1 MSPSYA
7 PSAATMTL
15 SPLQAHRRLVSP
27 PLLRLMTPTNSAEG
41 PPSPRM
47 HASRRRVPLMP
58 FLPVAYRGSY
68 LRRLL
73 APRRPV
79 ERALLSVIQQTYL
92 SGASTRTIDVLAE
105 TVGVPG
111 ADPAVVEAQASDWD
125 MRVEVFRNRPL
136 HEIYPYLMLME
147 TPALVRE
154 GPEPHTCTIVVA
166 VAIGTSGDR
175 DVVGMAI
182 RPEDSLTT
190 FWEIFLGDL
199 KERGLRGLRVV
210 TSDRLPGMLPAL
222 AAAFP
227 GVRWQRCREGFIA
240 QALRAVPHGRRA
252 AVEARLRAAFAEP
265 DAVRAMAAFARVRGE
280 FESACP
286 ELVAALEAPVGTPL
300 TYYEVPAAH
309 RHLVSSLKGLAP
321 MQRELRQSLQLVG
334 IFPHRQALLRLAGA
348 ILQEISD
355 EWAARPQRL
364 KRRARAVVAV
374 WAESVSPAALASPLA
389 A

>member
-1 MSPSYA
+1 MSPGSS
-7 PSAATMTL
+7 PSAVTMSL
-15 SPLQAHRRLVSP
+15 STGQLARRLVSP

-58 FLPVAYRGSY
+58 SLPVAYRGSY

-92 SGASTRTIDVLAE
+92 SGASTRTIDALAE
-105 TVGVPG
+105 TVGVRG
-111 ADPAVVEAQASDWD
+111 TDPLVVETQASDWD
-125 MRVEVFRNRPL
+125 MRVEAFRNRPL
-136 HEIYPYLMLME
+136 HEIYPYLMLVE

-154 GPEPHTCTIVVA
+154 GPQTQTCAIVVA
-166 VAIGTSGDR
+166 VAIAASGDR

-182 RPEDSLTT
+182 RPADSLTT

-199 KERGLRGLRVV
+199 KDRGLRGLRVV

-222 AAAFP
+222 ATAFP

-240 QALRAVPHGRRA
+240 QALRAVAQGGRA
-252 AVEARLRAAFAEP
+252 AVEASLRAAFAEP
-265 DAVRAMAAFARVRGE
+265 DAARAMAAFTRVRGE
-280 FESACP
+280 YESVYR
-286 ELVAALEAPVGTPL
+286 ELVAALEAPVGAPL
-300 TYYEVPAAH
+300 TYYEVPPAH
-309 RHLVSSLKGLAP
+309 RHIVSSLKGLAP
-321 MQRELRQSLQLVG
+321 MLREVRQSLQLVG
-334 IFPHRQALLRLAGA
+334 IFPHRQALLRLAGT
-348 ILQEISD
+348 ILQEISE

-364 KRRARAVVAV
+364 KRRARAGVAV
-374 WAESVSPAALASPLA
+374 WAESASPAGSASPLA

>member
-1 MSPSYA
+1 MSPRFS
-7 PSAATMTL
+7 PSSAATSL
-15 SPLQAHRRLVSP
+15 SPVLPHRRLVSP
-27 PLLRLMTPTNSAEG
+27 PLLRLMTATSSAEG
-41 PPSPRM
+41 PPSPRL
-47 HASRRRVPLMP
+47 HASRRRVPLLP

-92 SGASTRTIDVLAE
+92 SGESTRTIDALAE

-111 ADPAVVEAQASDWD
+111 TDPSMVETEASDWD
-125 MRVEVFRNRPL
+125 MRVEAFRNRPL
-136 HEIYPYLMLME
+136 HEIYPYVMLVE

-154 GPEPHTCTIVVA
+154 GAETLTCAIVVA
-166 VAIGTSGDR
+166 VAIAASGDR
-175 DVVGMAI
+175 DVVGMAV
-182 RPEDSLTT
+182 RPADSLTT
-190 FWEIFLGDL
+190 FWEIFLSDL

-210 TSDRLPGMLPAL
+210 TSERLPGMAPAL
-222 AAAFP
+222 AAIFP
-227 GVRWQRCREGFIA
+227 GARWQRCREGFIA
-240 QALRAVPHGRRA
+240 QALRTVPQGGRA
-252 AVEARLRAAFAEP
+252 AVEASLRAAFAEP
-265 DAVRAMAAFARVRGE
+265 DAARAMAAVARVRGE
-280 FESACP
+280 YESVCP
-286 ELVAALEAPVGTPL
+286 ELVAALEAPVGAPL
-300 TYYEVPAAH
+300 TYYEVPPEH

-334 IFPHRQALLRLAGA
+334 IFPQRQALLRLAGT

-364 KRRARAVVAV
+364 KRRARAGAAV
-374 WAESVSPAALASPLA
+374 WAEAVSPAALASPLA